1 MIPTLLSIGLL
12 TVGAGGAGVK
22 SKRRKERSS
31 DVDISPLIDMVFIL
45 LIFFLVTTSFV
56 KESGGPDIK
65 RPIAATAE
73 DKEKTNMI
81 VSVTEDGVIYIEN
94 QAIDIRSVRTQ
105 MERFYSENPAGNV
118 VITAD
123 TNAKFE
129 VPIEVLAKV
138 REAGITNVVVAASKE
153 E

>member
-1 MIPTLLSIGLL
+1 MRGISIG
-12 TVGAGGAGVK
+12 GQKKSEGV
-22 SKRRKERSS
+22 ELNM
-31 DVDISPLIDMVFIL
+31 SPLIDMVFIL

-56 KESGGPDIK
+56 KESGGPEIK

-73 DKEKTNMI
+73 NKDKTNMI
-81 VSVTEDGVIYIEN
+81 ISVTEDNLIYIEG
-94 QAIDIRSVRTQ
+94 QAVDIRSVRTH
-105 MERFYSENPAGNV
+105 MERFASETPAGNV

-123 TNAKFE
+123 TNARFE
-129 VPIEVLAKV
+129 VPHEVLAKV